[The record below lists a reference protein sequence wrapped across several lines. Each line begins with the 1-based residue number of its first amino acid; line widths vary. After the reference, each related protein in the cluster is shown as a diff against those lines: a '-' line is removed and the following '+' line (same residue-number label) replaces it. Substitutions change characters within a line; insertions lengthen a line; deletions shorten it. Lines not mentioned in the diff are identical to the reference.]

1 MRGSVALHCK
11 TNPCLP
17 QWKTSWR
24 KTISFPRTRTLRHR
38 CDRYIFFG
46 ICFGMLRWVRQSP
59 RLRNSIFCVS
69 FLWWVLFIKS
79 RNAVCRIRGTLIS
92 GRCPISAL
100 LLPASCI
107 DRRDKSIEEIWG
119 RSANHFELYFGLQ
132 LINVVL
138 YTRSSRTPQEKFIV
152 ELTQKYS
159 FLLLIS
165 DRD

>member
-100 LLPASCI
+100 LLPTSCPN
-107 DRRDKSIEEIWG
+107 RRDKSIEEMGG
-119 RSANHFELYFGLQ
+119 RSANHFELFSDSIKLMWFFIYGHHAH
-132 LINVVL
+132 
-138 YTRSSRTPQEKFIV
+138 RSRYLKMSVGCPF
-152 ELTQKYS
+152 KYDS
-159 FLLLIS
+159 PL
-165 DRD
+165 RN